1 MTQTPPE
8 PDFPDPNT
16 LVQPGTEPAPP
27 TDEPTPDDS
36 PDEPLR
42 DDAGDIVPDVD

>member
-27 TDEPTPDDS
+27 TDGPT